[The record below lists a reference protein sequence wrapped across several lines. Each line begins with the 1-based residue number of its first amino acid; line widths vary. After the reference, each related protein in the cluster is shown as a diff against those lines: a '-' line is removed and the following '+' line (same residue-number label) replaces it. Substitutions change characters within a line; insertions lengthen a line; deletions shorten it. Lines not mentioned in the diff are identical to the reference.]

1 MSLSDEL
8 KAAKAR
14 MDAQKKA
21 EASKPKRKTGS
32 RRTATEWQIE
42 DEIVAL
48 YLYLS
53 DSSKF
58 IKENY
63 SKKRKISVRA
73 MSTRMGIFESIDRGK
88 AKDNVSPQ
96 TIAVY
101 NKYSDLPIK
110 ELLDVVISIHRGE
123 FIRPSL

>member
-1 MSLSDEL
+1 MSLAEEL

-14 MDAQKKA
+14 MEAQKKA
-21 EASKPKRKTGS
+21 DASKPKRKTT
-32 RRTATEWQIE
+32 RRAATDWQVE

-73 MSTRMGIFESIDRGK
+73 MSTRMGVFESIHRKK
-88 AKDNVSPQ
+88 AKNVSEQ
-96 TIAVY
+96 TQAVY
-101 NKYSDLPIK
+101 DKYATLPIK
-110 ELLDVVISIHRGE
+110 DLLGVVISIHRCE
-123 FIRPSL
+123 FVRES